1 MNWSIIKEILTSDFG
16 SFAFIGGILF
26 AIISGAYK
34 IGQIKNAFEAHK
46 KDLDKMQ
53 GHTEDLISVKAEHN
67 ILEKRFDKVESKLNK
82 IDDSMSLLKIM
93 LNSLT
98 SKNDMMTQTN
108 SPLTLTTIGKQI
120 IEEYKITEMINDNWS
135 NILEYSKQIES
146 KNPYD
151 IQQFFIEETI
161 LRLDKILG
169 KENEDKIKFISFEKG
184 IPLASI
190 AKAIAVVIRDRYFQE
205 HDILI
210 SDIDKHDPM
219 QQNTNI
225 ISS

>member
-34 IGQIKNAFEAHK
+34 IGQIKNAFDFHK
-46 KDLDKMQ
+46 KDLDKMKE
-53 GHTEDLISVKAEHN
+53 HTEEIIGVKAEHN
-67 ILEKRFDKVESKLNK
+67 VLEKRFDKVESKLNK
-82 IDDSMSLLKIM
+82 IDDSMSLMKIM

-98 SKNDMMTQTN
+98 KNDVMTQTN
-108 SPLTLTTIGKQI
+108 SPLTLTDIGRQV
-120 IEEYKITEMINDNWS
+120 IEEFKITEMINDNWS
-135 NILEYSKQIES
+135 NILEYSQQIES

-151 IQQFFIEETI
+151 IQQFFIEESI
-161 LRLDKILG
+161 LRLDKMLG
-169 KENEDKIKFISFEKG
+169 KENEDRIKFISFEKG

-190 AKAIAVVIRDRYFQE
+190 AKGIAVIIRDRYFKE

-210 SDIDKHDPM
+210 SDIDKHDPL
-219 QQNTNI
+219 QKAQ
-225 ISS
+225 